1 MSITFPFIFPNLGF
15 SFDTAG
21 PSIENKDVT
30 QQSASET
37 TDCFE
42 CVVCLFFSFLSKIIY
57 CTERVSCQILTAALP
72 LLSANVSR
80 ANLSVSAT
88 FGIIRFGPSMA
99 LDG

>member
-57 CTERVSCQILTAALP
+57 CTERVIAKFSPLP
-72 LLSANVSR
+72 CRCSLQMFR
-80 ANLSVSAT
+80 APT
-88 FGIIRFGPSMA
+88 
-99 LDG
+99 